1 MPIYY
6 EDGALNVGAKA
17 SQRREFVM
25 TDAQPATQPS
35 PQEVAPRLALTVTI
49 MRAMTA

>member
-17 SQRREFVM
+17 SQQREFVT
-25 TDAQPATQPS
+25 TDVHRATPPTPS
-35 PQEVAPRLALTVTI
+35 GVALWLALTVTI